1 MNYNEAF
8 DTLKKYGQEHVL
20 DYYDELDDSDRKE
33 LLRQISM
40 TDFEFA
46 KAGHDNRKAEKRGI
60 ITPISVTTV
69 DEINSSKEHYMAV
82 GKDAIAKGKV
92 GAVLLA
98 GGMGTRLGSDKPK
111 GVFDIGITRHVYI
124 FERLIENLMDVV
136 NETGSYIHL
145 FVMTSEKNKHRYN

>member
-1 MNYNEAF
+1 M
-8 DTLKKYGQEHVL
+8 
-20 DYYDELDDSDRKE
+20 
-33 LLRQISM
+33 
-40 TDFEFA
+40 
-46 KAGHDNRKAEKRGI
+46 
-60 ITPISVTTV
+60 
-69 DEINSSKEHYMAV
+69 DEINSSKDHYMAV

-136 NETGSYIHL
+136 NETGSYVHL
-145 FVMTSEKNKHRYN
+145 FVMTSEKTTQIQLNFLKKKITLDILAIISISLYRTWHLPAITRADSLWNQSRE

>member
-1 MNYNEAF
+1 M
-8 DTLKKYGQEHVL
+8 
-20 DYYDELDDSDRKE
+20 
-33 LLRQISM
+33 
-40 TDFEFA
+40 
-46 KAGHDNRKAEKRGI
+46 
-60 ITPISVTTV
+60 
-69 DEINSSKEHYMAV
+69 DEINSSKDHYMAV

-136 NETGSYIHL
+136 NETGSYVHL
-145 FVMTSEKNKHRYN
+145 FVMTSEKTTQIQLNF

>member
-46 KAGHDNRKAEKRGI
+46 KAGHDNRKAEK
-60 ITPISVTTV
+60 
-69 DEINSSKEHYMAV
+69 
-82 GKDAIAKGKV
+82 KG
-92 GAVLLA
+92 ALL
-98 GGMGTRLGSDKPK
+98 
-111 GVFDIGITRHVYI
+111 HQ
-124 FERLIENLMDVV
+124 
-136 NETGSYIHL
+136 
-145 FVMTSEKNKHRYN
+145 

>member
-1 MNYNEAF
+1 M
-8 DTLKKYGQEHVL
+8 
-20 DYYDELDDSDRKE
+20 
-33 LLRQISM
+33 
-40 TDFEFA
+40 
-46 KAGHDNRKAEKRGI
+46 
-60 ITPISVTTV
+60 

-82 GKDAIAKGKV
+82 GKDTIAKGKV

-145 FVMTSEKNKHRYN
+145 FVMTSEKTTQIQLNFLKKKITLDILAIISISCTGHGTCQRLRGQIPYGIKVENSNIS

>member
-46 KAGHDNRKAEKRGI
+46 KAVAMYKKAQK
-60 ITPISVTTV
+60 
-69 DEINSSKEHYMAV
+69 
-82 GKDAIAKGKV
+82 
-92 GAVLLA
+92 
-98 GGMGTRLGSDKPK
+98 
-111 GVFDIGITRHVYI
+111 
-124 FERLIENLMDVV
+124 
-136 NETGSYIHL
+136 
-145 FVMTSEKNKHRYN
+145 